1 MTKTAIHGSPK
12 SQAEQDF
19 SRRTL
24 KDTPIVAVFFAVST
38 LTFMSLPADAVCGS
52 WQPYGDRQGYG
63 YEPARKSQSV
73 LPPQPQDDFMPLG
86 SAVLGATLEA
96 ITAARPPAGAPE
108 KITPGNKSPA
118 SATTTPQTAPLPTA
132 MPKPKLARQAK
143 AVPPTGATAPA
154 QVPAQAKAAQPPAA
168 MPVQQVNPL
177 AASAPQPVQAAQ
189 QSVPMPMPQPAPTP
203 PPNQATVPEEGPIV
217 QPLPTQAQP
226 ATQMAPKPPP
236 NQATVPEEGPIVQP
250 LPPQAQPATQM
261 APKPPPNQATVP
273 EEGPIMMQE
282 VPDASTK
289 SR

>member
-1 MTKTAIHGSPK
+1 MTKTAIYGSPK

-63 YEPARKSQSV
+63 YEPSRKSQSV
-73 LPPQPQDDFMPLG
+73 LPPQPQDDFMPLA

-143 AVPPTGATAPA
+143 AAPPTGATAPA

-168 MPVQQVNPL
+168 MPVPL